1 MSLEGAVICAGR
13 LYCDLIFTGVPRLP
27 SMGTEIY
34 ASGLGLHAGG
44 GAFITAAHFGAL
56 GRRAALAAT
65 LPGAPFDT
73 VVSGDL
79 EHAGLDLSLC
89 RPASDGN
96 DPQITVVL
104 TGTEDR
110 AFVTRRAGPALPRLT
125 AGDLRGARHLH
136 IGELATLV
144 ECPWLIGAARGAG
157 LTLSL
162 DCAWDETLDPRGA
175 APLIAQVDVFL
186 PNAVEAQRLV
196 AAGLPAPWSNLDVI
210 KRGVRGA
217 TAGHG
222 PNAVTAPAIAVT
234 PVDTTGAGDAFN
246 AGFLHAWLDG
256 AGTEVSLRQGNEC
269 AARAISGRGGFN
281 PAAIEVAT

>member
-27 SMGTEIY
+27 SLGTEIY
-34 ASGLGLHAGG
+34 AAGLGLHAGG

-73 VVSGDL
+73 IVSGDL
-79 EHAGLDLSLC
+79 AHAGLDLSLC
-89 RPASDGN
+89 RAAPDGN

-104 TGTEDR
+104 TGAEDR
-110 AFVTRRAGPALPRLT
+110 AFVTRRSGPALPRLT
-125 AGDLRGARHLH
+125 AGDLRGGRHLH

-144 ECPWLIGAARGAG
+144 ECPWLIDAARDAG

-162 DCAWDETLDPRGA
+162 DCAWDETLDAKGA
-175 APLIAQVDVFL
+175 VPLIAQVDVFL

-196 AAGLPAPWSNLDVI
+196 AAGLPPPWSNLDVI
-210 KRGVRGA
+210 KRGAEGA

-222 PNAVTAPAIAVT
+222 DTEIAAPAIAVT

-246 AGFLHAWLDG
+246 AGFLNAWLDG
-256 AGTEVSLRQGNEC
+256 AGTEASLRLGNDR

-281 PAAIEVAT
+281 PAETVAVT